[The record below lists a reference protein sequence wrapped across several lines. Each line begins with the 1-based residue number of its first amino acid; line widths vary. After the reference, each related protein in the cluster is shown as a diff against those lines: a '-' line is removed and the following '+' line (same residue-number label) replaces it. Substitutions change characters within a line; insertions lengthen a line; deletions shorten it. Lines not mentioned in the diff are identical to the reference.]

1 MTDKELSTRDKIMEL
16 YLQYGEREFIFDRGL
31 DMDQENTFGVVF
43 DRRYF
48 LWVNPGKP
56 QCPLIKITP
65 EALKLIGKET

>member
-1 MTDKELSTRDKIMEL
+1 MTDEELSTRDKIMAL
-16 YLQYGEREFIFDRGL
+16 YLKYGERGL

>member
-1 MTDKELSTRDKIMEL
+1 MTDKEPSARDKIMEL
-16 YLQYGEREFIFDRGL
+16 YLKYGERGL
-31 DMDQENTFGVVF
+31 DIDQEDTFGVVF

-56 QCPLIKITP
+56 QCPLVKITP

>member
-1 MTDKELSTRDKIMEL
+1 MTDEEPSARDEIMEL
-16 YLQYGEREFIFDRGL
+16 YLKYGERGL

>member
-1 MTDKELSTRDKIMEL
+1 MTDEEPSVRDEIMEL
-16 YLQYGEREFIFDRGL
+16 YLQYGEREFDI
-31 DMDQENTFGVVF
+31 DQEDIFGVVF

>member
-1 MTDKELSTRDKIMEL
+1 MTDEELSVRDKIMAL
-16 YLQYGEREFIFDRGL
+16 YLKYGERGL

>member
-1 MTDKELSTRDKIMEL
+1 MTDEEPSVRDKIMEL
-16 YLQYGEREFIFDRGL
+16 YLKYGERGL
-31 DMDQENTFGVVF
+31 DIDQENTFWDVF

>member
-1 MTDKELSTRDKIMEL
+1 MTYEESSVRDKIMEL
-16 YLQYGEREFIFDRGL
+16 YLKYGERGL

>member
-1 MTDKELSTRDKIMEL
+1 MTDEEPSVRDKIMEL
-16 YLQYGEREFIFDRGL
+16 YLKYGERGL

-48 LWVNPGKP
+48 LWVNPSEHR
-56 QCPLIKITP
+56 CPLIKITP